1 MKGLRRRP
9 EEGDEGVEEG
19 GQEAGG
25 EAPSLCVD
33 RGTIADLS
41 RVGNIH
47 TVIIENDIIFYL
59 LFQTFPVYFN
69 VEE

>member
-1 MKGLRRRP
+1 M
-9 EEGDEGVEEG
+9 
-19 GQEAGG
+19 
-25 EAPSLCVD
+25 S
-33 RGTIADLS
+33 DLS

-59 LFQTFPVYFN
+59 FFQTFPVYFN

>member
-1 MKGLRRRP
+1 MRWKSKCWGLGLKCIKKFKR
-9 EEGDEGVEEG
+9 VEKM
-19 GQEAGG
+19 
-25 EAPSLCVD
+25 S
-33 RGTIADLS
+33 DLS